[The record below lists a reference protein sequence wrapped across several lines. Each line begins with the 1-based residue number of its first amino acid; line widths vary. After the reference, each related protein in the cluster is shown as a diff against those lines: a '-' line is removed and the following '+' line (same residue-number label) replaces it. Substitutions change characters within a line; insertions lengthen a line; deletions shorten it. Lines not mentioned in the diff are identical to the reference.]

1 MWSRW
6 DTFPA
11 SQPGTSGSWSSIHR
25 GSSWL
30 HLKIKKNLFWYNNI
44 NNSGDN
50 INPLWMPNCGSKSE
64 SESKKKVDFN
74 PNTSKAPRNAGI
86 LRDKTIAIY

>member
-1 MWSRW
+1 M
-6 DTFPA
+6 
-11 SQPGTSGSWSSIHR
+11 
-25 GSSWL
+25 
-30 HLKIKKNLFWYNNI
+30 
-44 NNSGDN
+44 
-50 INPLWMPNCGSKSE
+50 NPLWMPNCGSKSE